1 MWHTIYHIA
10 SHKNVVSSNQL
21 KQRERIQI
29 MATAR
34 SIDSGLHLEPREI
47 PGRRFFSGL
56 TTYLSAIREASAAA
70 HQYETLTRHGVP
82 HEQAVERV
90 FDEHFSGGR

>member
-1 MWHTIYHIA
+1 
-10 SHKNVVSSNQL
+10 
-21 KQRERIQI
+21 

-34 SIDSGLHLEPREI
+34 SIDSALHLEPREV

-70 HQYETLTRHGVP
+70 HEYETLTRRGVP
-82 HEQAVERV
+82 HEEAVERV
-90 FDEHFSGGR
+90 FEEHFSGQR